1 MSCKAEGDAK
11 LQELKRRVQSVSD
24 LDIDEPRKEELQQ
37 QLGRAEEQWMSLIQT
52 TKQNL
57 DHAER
62 QRTLNVLLSDFR
74 ALSDA
79 TRTWLEDKQNSLDT
93 LASQADPE
101 TAINDTQV
109 GSRRCSIRFTS

>member
-11 LQELKRRVQSVSD
+11 LQELKRRVQSVSN
-24 LDIDEPRKEELQQ
+24 LDIDEPKKQELQQ
-37 QLGRAEEQWMSLIQT
+37 QLRRAEEQWMSVIQT

-57 DHAER
+57 DQAER
-62 QRTLNVLLSDFR
+62 QRSLNVQLSDFR
-74 ALSDA
+74 ALSET
-79 TRTWLEDKQNSLDT
+79 TRTWLEDKQQSLEP

-109 GSRRCSIRFTS
+109 SSRRSGIRFTS

>member
-11 LQELKRRVQSVSD
+11 LQELKRRVQSVSN
-24 LDIDEPRKEELQQ
+24 LDVEEPKKEELQQ
-37 QLGRAEEQWMSLIQT
+37 QLRRAEEQWTSVIQT
-52 TKQNL
+52 TKRNL

-62 QRTLNVLLSDFR
+62 QRTLNVQLSDFR
-74 ALSDA
+74 ALSET
-79 TRTWLEDKQNSLDT
+79 TRSWLEDKQQGLDT

-109 GSRRCSIRFTS
+109 SSRR